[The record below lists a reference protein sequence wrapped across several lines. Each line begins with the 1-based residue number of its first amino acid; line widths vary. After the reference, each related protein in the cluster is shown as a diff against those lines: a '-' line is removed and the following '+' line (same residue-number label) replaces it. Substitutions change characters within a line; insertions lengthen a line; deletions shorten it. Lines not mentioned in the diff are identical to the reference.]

1 MKYAKALIDVIELEA
16 EDVVLTSGCPE
27 DCPHE
32 IGGCTNESGC
42 PLDCPHEI
50 G

>member
-32 IGGCTNESGC
+32 IGGCTTDC